1 MGSRVALCLAVA
13 FGAAG
18 SLGAHAAGTWPEAG
32 SGFAVAGKAG
42 LRPAAGA
49 GSVARLEAGIGS
61 GTTSAAGPRPEAAP
75 RSRTPSVRQSASAA
89 MSQRALLDRYCVTC
103 HNERL
108 RTGGLALDALDV
120 SRVGEAP
127 AIWEQVVLKLR
138 GGMMPPA
145 GRPRPDRQTYDG
157 FRKWLEGELDRAA
170 ASRIEPGRVPTHRLN
185 RAEYANAIR
194 DLLALEIDAA
204 ALLPAD
210 DSGHGFDNLAGTLAL
225 SPVLMERYLSAAR
238 RISRLAVGDPAI
250 GPGFTSQVYGVPIT
264 MTQNDRMSEDLPFGS
279 RAGLAVRH
287 RFPLDGEYVV
297 TIRLK
302 RSVYEYIVNLDEVHD
317 LDLRIDGRRVARF
330 TVGGAAP
337 GKPAPVTFSGT
348 FVAAGESE
356 FPSQDW
362 DDYRTGADADLALRV
377 PVRAGTRVVG
387 VSFVGKSWEQEGV
400 LQPPLREYGATVT
413 ETTDTSP
420 RPEGPGVESVAIDGP
435 YAATG
440 PGETASRARIFV
452 CRPAGGAGA
461 VADPGAGPA
470 GAGPGAR
477 ADEEAL
483 SDLAGRMARGG
494 SPVRPGGIPIDPAV
508 HLRRSTAPGGPG
520 ARSGDLR
527 RSTAPGGPG
536 ARPGDDACA
545 REILAKLA
553 RRAWRRPVDDRDL
566 DPLLAFYRAGRA
578 ADGFEA
584 GIRMALERLL
594 IDPEFLFRIERDPD
608 GIAPGAPYRLADLE
622 LASRLS
628 FFLWSSIPDDELLD
642 AAARGRLSDPVERE
656 RQVRRM
662 LADARSRALVDNFA
676 GQWLSLR
683 SVEGIAPDPNL
694 FPDFDENL
702 REALRRETELFVESQ
717 LREDRS
723 VVDLLRADYSFLNQR
738 LARHYGIAGVTGS
751 HYRRVALPDEQR
763 GGLLGHGSIL
773 AATSYGNRTSPVLRA
788 KWLLENVLGT
798 PPAPPPPD
806 IPPLPGRGAAGEPR
820 TVRERLAQHR
830 RNAACAV
837 CHAPMDPL
845 GFALENFDAVGAW
858 RTRDAG
864 LPVDA
869 SAVLADG
876 TTAFDGPAGLRRVL
890 LDRSDQFVETVAEKL
905 LTYALGRGMEHYDR
919 SVIRAIVRTAAEDD
933 YRWSSLILGIVES
946 TPFLMRRSES

>member
-1 MGSRVALCLAVA
+1 MAAMGRGVFCLIVALV
-13 FGAAG
+13 
-18 SLGAHAAGTWPEAG
+18 
-32 SGFAVAGKAG
+32 
-42 LRPAAGA
+42 GA
-49 GSVARLEAGIGS
+49 GHLDGQ
-61 GTTSAAGPRPEAAP
+61 AAGPGPAAAAP
-75 RSRTPSVRQSASAA
+75 SRTPPAEQPAA
-89 MSQRALLDRYCVTC
+89 TAVSQRALLDRYCVTC

-120 SRVGEAP
+120 SRVGDAP

-145 GRPRPDRQTYDG
+145 GRPRPDRQTYEG
-157 FRKWLEGELDRAA
+157 FRVWLEAELDRAA

-185 RAEYANAIR
+185 RAEYQNAVR
-194 DLLALEIDAA
+194 DLLALEVDAA

-210 DSGHGFDNLAGTLAL
+210 DTGHGFDNLAGTLAL

-238 RISRLAVGDPAI
+238 RISRLAVGDSTI
-250 GPGFTSQVYGVPIT
+250 GPGFTSQVYSVPIA

-287 RFPLDGEYVV
+287 RFPLDGEYLI

-348 FVAAGESE
+348 FVAAGASE
-356 FPSQDW
+356 FPTQDW
-362 DDYRTGADADLALRV
+362 DDYRTAADGDLQVRV
-377 PVRAGTRVVG
+377 PVRAGERVVG

-435 YAATG
+435 YAAAG

-452 CRPAGGAGA
+452 CRPSGG
-461 VADPGAGPA
+461 PGPGRGR
-470 GAGPGAR
+470 GAGPGLGRGAA
-477 ADEEAL
+477 ADPAGGTGPAGGTTGL
-483 SDLAGRMARGG
+483 VGGAGRGG
-494 SPVRPGGIPIDPAV
+494 QSVR
-508 HLRRSTAPGGPG
+508 REE
-520 ARSGDLR
+520 
-527 RSTAPGGPG
+527 
-536 ARPGDDACA
+536 DACA
-545 REILAKLA
+545 RKILTTLA
-553 RRAWRRPVDDRDL
+553 RRAWRRPVDDADMA
-566 DPLLAFYRAGRA
+566 PLLAFYRTGRETG
-578 ADGFEA
+578 DFEA

-594 IDPEFLFRIERDPD
+594 IDPEFLFRIERDPE
-608 GIAPGAPYRLADLE
+608 GVAPGTPYRLADLE

-642 AAARGRLSDPVERE
+642 AAARGRLSDPAERE
-656 RQVRRM
+656 HQVRRM
-662 LADARSRALVDNFA
+662 LADARSGALVDNFA

-702 REALRRETELFVESQ
+702 RDALREETELFVESH
-717 LREDRS
+717 LRGDRS
-723 VVDLLRADYSFLNQR
+723 VVDLLRADHSFLNER
-738 LARHYGIAGVTGS
+738 LARHYGIPGVRGS
-751 HYRRVALPDEQR
+751 HYRRVTLPDERR

-806 IPPLPGRGAAGEPR
+806 IPPLPAGGEAGEPR

-830 RNAACAV
+830 RNAACAI

-890 LDRSDQFVETVAEKL
+890 LDRAEQFVETVTEKL
-905 LTYALGRGMEHYDR
+905 LTYALGRGLEHYDR
-919 SVIRAIVRTAAEDD
+919 PVVRAIARAAAEDD

-946 TPFLMRRSES
+946 TPFRMRRSES

>member
-1 MGSRVALCLAVA
+1 MFCLIVAL
-13 FGAAG
+13 
-18 SLGAHAAGTWPEAG
+18 
-32 SGFAVAGKAG
+32 
-42 LRPAAGA
+42 AGA
-49 GSVARLEAGIGS
+49 GYLDAQ
-61 GTTSAAGPRPEAAP
+61 AAGRRPGAAA
-75 RSRTPSVRQSASAA
+75 RSRTSPEEQPAPAAPAS
-89 MSQRALLDRYCVTC
+89 SPRALLDRYCVTC

-120 SRVGEAP
+120 SRVGDAP
-127 AIWEQVVLKLR
+127 AIWERVVLKLR

-145 GRPRPDRQTYDG
+145 GRPRPDPQTYDG
-157 FRKWLEGELDRAA
+157 LRAWLEGELDRAA
-170 ASRIEPGRVPTHRLN
+170 ASGVEPGRVPAHRLN

-194 DLLALEIDAA
+194 DLLALDIDAA

-210 DSGHGFDNLAGTLAL
+210 DTGHGFDNLAGTLAL

-238 RISRLAVGDPAI
+238 RISRLAVGDPTI

-264 MTQNDRMSEDLPFGS
+264 MTQNDRMSDDLPFGS

-287 RFPLDGEYVV
+287 RFPLDGEYLV

-302 RSVYEYIVNLDEVHD
+302 RSVYEYIVNLDEAHD

-337 GKPAPVTFSGT
+337 GRPAPVTFSGT

-362 DDYRTGADADLALRV
+362 DDYRTGADANLAVRV

-452 CRPAGGAGA
+452 CRPG
-461 VADPGAGPA
+461 
-470 GAGPGAR
+470 
-477 ADEEAL
+477 
-483 SDLAGRMARGG
+483 GG
-494 SPVRPGGIPIDPAV
+494 SG
-508 HLRRSTAPGGPG
+508 
-520 ARSGDLR
+520 SGE
-527 RSTAPGGPG
+527 
-536 ARPGDDACA
+536 DACA
-545 REILAKLA
+545 RAILATLA
-553 RRAWRRPVDDRDL
+553 RRAWRRPVDDADIE
-566 DPLLAFYRAGRA
+566 PLLAFYRAGRT

-584 GIRMALERLL
+584 GIRMAIERLL
-594 IDPEFLFRIERDPD
+594 VDPEFLFRIERDPE

-642 AAARGRLSDPVERE
+642 VAAGGRLSDPAERE
-656 RQVRRM
+656 RQVRRL
-662 LADARSRALVDNFA
+662 LADSRSRALVDNFA

-702 REALRRETELFVESQ
+702 RDALRQETERFVESQ

-723 VVDLLRADYSFLNQR
+723 VVDLLRANYSFLNER
-738 LARHYGIAGVTGS
+738 LARHYGVPGVMGS
-751 HYRRVALPDEQR
+751 HYRRVALPDDRR

-806 IPPLPGRGAAGEPR
+806 IPPLPGSGMAGEPR

-876 TTAFDGPAGLRRVL
+876 TTAFDGPAGLRQVL
-890 LDRSDQFVETVAEKL
+890 LGRSAQFVETVTEKL
-905 LTYALGRGMEHYDR
+905 LTYALGRGIEHYDR
-919 SVIRAIVRTAAEDD
+919 PVIRAIVRAAAADD

-946 TPFLMRRSES
+946 TPFRMRRSES

>member
-1 MGSRVALCLAVA
+1 MFCLIVAL
-13 FGAAG
+13 
-18 SLGAHAAGTWPEAG
+18 
-32 SGFAVAGKAG
+32 
-42 LRPAAGA
+42 AGA
-49 GSVARLEAGIGS
+49 GYLDVQ
-61 GTTSAAGPRPEAAP
+61 AAGRRPGAAARSRMSPGEQPAPAAP
-75 RSRTPSVRQSASAA
+75 AS
-89 MSQRALLDRYCVTC
+89 SPRALLDRYCVTC

-120 SRVGEAP
+120 SRVGDAP
-127 AIWEQVVLKLR
+127 AIWERVVLKLL

-145 GRPRPDRQTYDG
+145 GRPRPDPQTYDG
-157 FRKWLEGELDRAA
+157 LRAWLEGELDRAA
-170 ASRIEPGRVPTHRLN
+170 ASGVEPGRVPAHRLN

-194 DLLALEIDAA
+194 DLLALDIDAA

-210 DSGHGFDNLAGTLAL
+210 DTGHGFDNLAGTLAL

-238 RISRLAVGDPAI
+238 RISRLAVGDPTI
-250 GPGFTSQVYGVPIT
+250 GAGFTSQVYGVPIT
-264 MTQNDRMSEDLPFGS
+264 MTQNDRMSDDLPFGS

-287 RFPLDGEYVV
+287 RFPLDGEYLV

-302 RSVYEYIVNLDEVHD
+302 RSVYEYIVNLDEAHD

-337 GKPAPVTFSGT
+337 GRPAPVTFSGT
-348 FVAAGESE
+348 FVAAGASE

-362 DDYRTGADADLALRV
+362 DDYRTGADADLAVRV

-452 CRPAGGAGA
+452 CRPGGGSGSGAESGAGA
-461 VADPGAGPA
+461 PATPA
-470 GAGPGAR
+470 GGP
-477 ADEEAL
+477 
-483 SDLAGRMARGG
+483 ARGG
-494 SPVRPGGIPIDPAV
+494 
-508 HLRRSTAPGGPG
+508 RSADSGPG
-520 ARSGDLR
+520 RGVPADLETGTVR
-527 RSTAPGGPG
+527 AGRTAHGGQG
-536 ARPGDDACA
+536 ARLDADACA
-545 REILAKLA
+545 REILATLA
-553 RRAWRRPVDDRDL
+553 RRAWRRPVDDADIE
-566 DPLLAFYRAGRA
+566 PLLAFYRTGRT

-584 GIRMALERLL
+584 GIRMAIERLL
-594 IDPEFLFRIERDPD
+594 IDPEFLFRIERDPE

-642 AAARGRLSDPVERE
+642 VAAGGRLSDPAERE
-656 RQVRRM
+656 RQVRRL
-662 LADARSRALVDNFA
+662 LADSRSRALVDNFA

-702 REALRRETELFVESQ
+702 RDALRQETERFVESQ

-723 VVDLLRADYSFLNQR
+723 VVDLLRADYSFLNER
-738 LARHYGIAGVTGS
+738 LARHYGIPGVTGS
-751 HYRRVALPDEQR
+751 HYRRVALPDDRR

-806 IPPLPGRGAAGEPR
+806 IPPLPAGGETGEPR

-830 RNAACAV
+830 RNAACAI

-876 TTAFDGPAGLRRVL
+876 TTSFDGPAGLRQVL
-890 LDRSDQFVETVAEKL
+890 LDRSAQFVETVTEKL
-905 LTYALGRGMEHYDR
+905 LTYALGRGIEHYDR
-919 SVIRAIVRTAAEDD
+919 PVIRAIVRAAAEDD

-946 TPFLMRRSES
+946 TPFRMRRSES

>member
-1 MGSRVALCLAVA
+1 MAAMERAGALGLAAAFAGVGFLGVQAAEPQPEAEPRAVA
-13 FGAAG
+13 ANAAG
-18 SLGAHAAGTWPEAG
+18 AHLAP
-32 SGFAVAGKAG
+32 
-42 LRPAAGA
+42 GA
-49 GSVARLEAGIGS
+49 GSVV
-61 GTTSAAGPRPEAAP
+61 TSAARPRAETAAG
-75 RSRTPSVRQSASAA
+75 SRTPPARQQAVSRATSP
-89 MSQRALLDRYCVTC
+89 RALLDRYCVTC

-120 SRVGEAP
+120 SRVGDAP

-157 FRKWLEGELDRAA
+157 FRAWLEAELDRAA
-170 ASRIEPGRVPTHRLN
+170 ASRTEPGRVPTHRLN
-185 RAEYANAIR
+185 RAEYANAVR

-204 ALLPAD
+204 SLLPAD
-210 DSGHGFDNLAGTLAL
+210 DTGHGFDNLAGTLAL

-238 RISRLAVGDPAI
+238 RISRLAVGDPTI
-250 GPGFTSQVYGVPIT
+250 GPGFTSQVHGVPIT

-287 RFPLDGEYVV
+287 RFPLDGEYLV

-302 RSVYEYIVNLDEVHD
+302 RSVYEYIVNLDEAHD

-348 FVAAGESE
+348 FVAAGASE

-362 DDYRTGADADLALRV
+362 DDYRTGADADLAVRV
-377 PVRAGTRVVG
+377 PVRAGTRTVG
-387 VSFVGKSWEQEGV
+387 VSFIGKSWEQEGV

-452 CRPAGGAGA
+452 CRPI
-461 VADPGAGPA
+461 PR
-470 GAGPGAR
+470 AR
-477 ADEEAL
+477 E
-483 SDLAGRMARGG
+483 
-494 SPVRPGGIPIDPAV
+494 
-508 HLRRSTAPGGPG
+508 
-520 ARSGDLR
+520 
-527 RSTAPGGPG
+527 
-536 ARPGDDACA
+536 DACA
-545 REILAKLA
+545 REILGTLA
-553 RRAWRRPVDDRDL
+553 RRAWRRPVADADIE
-566 DPLLAFYRAGRA
+566 PLFAFYRTGRE
-578 ADGFEA
+578 ADGFDA

-594 IDPEFLFRIERDPD
+594 IDPEFLFRIERDPQ
-608 GIAPGAPYRLADLE
+608 GVAPGAPYRLTDLE

-642 AAARGRLSDPVERE
+642 AAARGRLSDPAERE

-702 REALRRETELFVESQ
+702 REALRQETELFVESQ

-723 VVDLLRADYSFLNQR
+723 VVDLLRADYSFLNER

-751 HYRRVALPDEQR
+751 HYRRVTLPDERR
-763 GGLLGHGSIL
+763 GGLLGQGSIL

-806 IPPLPGRGAAGEPR
+806 IPPLPGGGAAGEPR

-890 LDRSDQFVETVAEKL
+890 LDRSEQFVETVVEKL
-905 LTYALGRGMEHYDR
+905 LTYALGRGIEHYDR
-919 SVIRAIVRTAAEDD
+919 PVIRAIVRAAAADD
-933 YRWSSLILGIVES
+933 YRWSSLILGVVES
-946 TPFLMRRSES
+946 TPFRMRRSES

>member
-1 MGSRVALCLAVA
+1 MAAMGHRVARCLAVA
-13 FGAAG
+13 
-18 SLGAHAAGTWPEAG
+18 S
-32 SGFAVAGKAG
+32 AVAGAVG
-42 LRPAAGA
+42 LH
-49 GSVARLEAGIGS
+49 
-61 GTTSAAGPRPEAAP
+61 PEAVEAAEKI
-75 RSRTPSVRQSASAA
+75 RTPSVQEATSTAA
-89 MSQRALLDRYCVTC
+89 PQRALLDRYCVTC

-120 SRVGEAP
+120 SRVGATPE
-127 AIWEQVVLKLR
+127 IWERVVLKLR

-145 GRPRPDRQTYDG
+145 GRPRPERQTYDG
-157 FRKWLEGELDRAA
+157 FRTWLEAELDRAA
-170 ASRIEPGRVPTHRLN
+170 ASRIEPGRVPAHRLN
-185 RAEYANAIR
+185 RAEYANAVR
-194 DLLALEIDAA
+194 DLLALEVDAA

-210 DSGHGFDNLAGTLAL
+210 DTGHGFDNLAGTLAL

-238 RISRLAVGDPAI
+238 RISRLAVGDPTI
-250 GPGFTSQVYGVPIT
+250 GPGSTSQVYRVPIA
-264 MTQNDRMSEDLPFGS
+264 MTQNERMSDDLPFGS

-287 RFPLDGEYVV
+287 RFPLDGEYLV

-302 RSVYEYIVNLDEVHD
+302 RSVYEYIVNLDEAHD

-330 TVGGAAP
+330 PVGAEAP
-337 GKPAPVTFSGT
+337 GRPAPVTFSGT
-348 FVAAGESE
+348 FVAAGEAE
-356 FPSQDW
+356 YPSQDW
-362 DDYRTGADADLALRV
+362 DDYRTGADADLAVRV

-440 PGETASRARIFV
+440 SGETASRARIFI
-452 CRPAGGAGA
+452 C
-461 VADPGAGPA
+461 
-470 GAGPGAR
+470 
-477 ADEEAL
+477 
-483 SDLAGRMARGG
+483 
-494 SPVRPGGIPIDPAV
+494 RPGGRA
-508 HLRRSTAPGGPG
+508 AE
-520 ARSGDLR
+520 
-527 RSTAPGGPG
+527 
-536 ARPGDDACA
+536 DACA
-545 REILAKLA
+545 RQILAALA
-553 RRAWRRPVDDRDL
+553 RRAYRRPVGEADVAA
-566 DPLLAFYRAGRA
+566 LLAFYRTGRQAG
-578 ADGFEA
+578 GFEA
-584 GIRMALERLL
+584 GIRAALERLL
-594 IDPEFLFRIERDPD
+594 IDPEFLFRIERDPED
-608 GIAPGAPYRLADLE
+608 VAPGAPYRLSDLE

-628 FFLWSSIPDDELLD
+628 FFLWSSIPDDDLLD
-642 AAARGRLSDPVERE
+642 AAIDGRLSDPAERE

-662 LADARSRALVDNFA
+662 LADSRSRALVDNFA

-683 SVEGIAPDPNL
+683 SVAGIAPDPNL

-723 VVDLLRADYSFLNQR
+723 VVDLLRADHSFLNER

-751 HYRRVALPDEQR
+751 HYRRVTLPDERR
-763 GGLLGHGSIL
+763 GGLLGQGSIL

-788 KWLLENVLGT
+788 KWLLENILGT

-806 IPPLPGRGAAGEPR
+806 IPPLPARGEAGEPR

-876 TTAFDGPAGLRRVL
+876 TTSFDGPAGLRRVL
-890 LDRSDQFVETVAEKL
+890 LDRSEQFVETVTEKL
-905 LTYALGRGMEHYDR
+905 LTYALGRGIEHYDR
-919 SVIRAIVRTAAEDD
+919 PVIRAVTRAAAEDD
-933 YRWSSLILGIVES
+933 HRWSSLILGIVES
-946 TPFLMRRSES
+946 TSFRMRRSES